1 MKSSIYSSDKNIKLE
16 YFNEQ
21 DILIVNESAA
31 RAEELVSN
39 YYKMSSSQL
48 LDLKYD
54 IKTLID
60 LNEHEIVY
68 GPFAQ
73 VIRYEV
79 KRKGTNLGSLTYD
92 FYKICIQDHAVLSK
106 LSRSPELKL
115 FPFML
120 YIVVHELIH
129 IVRFCK
135 FLQHFEA
142 SSKEKMAEEIR
153 VHERTIEIIQSSP
166 VKGTKE
172 VLQYY
177 YKWCEDHK
185 L

>member
-1 MKSSIYSSDKNIKLE
+1 MKSSFCSSDENRILK

-21 DILIVNESAA
+21 DILIVNESAS

-48 LDLKYD
+48 LGLKYD
-54 IKTLID
+54 IKTLAD
-60 LNEHEIVY
+60 LNEYEIVY

-79 KRKGTNLGSLTYD
+79 KQKGTNLGSLTYD
-92 FYKICIQDHAVLSK
+92 FYKICIQDHAIISK
-106 LSRSPELKL
+106 LKQFPGIKL

-142 SSKEKMAEEIR
+142 SSKEKMVEEIR
-153 VHERTIEIIQSSP
+153 VHERTREIMQSSSI
-166 VKGTKE
+166 KGTKE
-172 VLQYY
+172 VLQFYCD
-177 YKWCEDHK
+177 WCEKHK
-185 L
+185 P

>member
-1 MKSSIYSSDKNIKLE
+1 ME
-16 YFNEQ
+16 YFNDQE
-21 DILIVNESAA
+21 IKIVNKSVS

-39 YYKMSSSQL
+39 FYKMSSSQL
-48 LDLKYD
+48 IELKYD
-54 IKTLID
+54 VKTLVD
-60 LNEHEIVY
+60 LNEDEIVH

-79 KRKGTNLGSLTYD
+79 KRKGASLGSSTYD

-106 LSRSPELKL
+106 IDRSGEIKL

-142 SSKEKMAEEIR
+142 SSREKMAEEIR
-153 VHERTIEIIQSSP
+153 VHERTREIIKSSNI
-166 VKGTKE
+166 KGMEE
-172 VLQYY
+172 VLKYY
-177 YKWCEDHK
+177 WKWCEDHRPE
-185 L
+185 LDL

>member
-1 MKSSIYSSDKNIKLE
+1 MPYKNRVLKH
-16 YFNEQ
+16 FNEQ
-21 DILIVNESAA
+21 DIKIVNDSVA

-48 LDLKYD
+48 INLKYD
-54 IKTLID
+54 IKTLTQ
-60 LNEHEIVY
+60 LNEDEIVY

-79 KRKGTNLGSLTYD
+79 KRKGTSLGSSTYD

-106 LSRSPELKL
+106 IKQSHEIKL

-120 YIVVHELIH
+120 YIVVHELVH

-135 FLQHFEA
+135 FLQHFDA
-142 SSKEKMAEEIR
+142 TSKEKMAEEIR
-153 VHERTIEIIQSSP
+153 VHERTREIIELSP
-166 VKGTKE
+166 VNDMEE
-172 VLQYY
+172 VLEFYR
-177 YKWCEDHK
+177 KWCEDHRV
-185 L
+185 